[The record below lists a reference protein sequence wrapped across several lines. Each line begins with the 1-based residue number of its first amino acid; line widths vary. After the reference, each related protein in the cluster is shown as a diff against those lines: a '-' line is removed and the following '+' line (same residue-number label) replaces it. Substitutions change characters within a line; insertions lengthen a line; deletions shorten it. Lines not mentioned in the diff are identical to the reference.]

1 MIHSMTGFGRKEL
14 DVNDK
19 KIIIEIQSLNSKSL
33 DVNFRV
39 NDSFYFI
46 TEYVRKSIK
55 DRLIKGK
62 IDVTIDIV
70 DLNEDY
76 QIPFNKKRIKIVTL
90 SPYKKES
97 NHMLKNLRKILK
109 LMKLKLFLIY

>member
-1 MIHSMTGFGRKEL
+1 MTGFGRQEL

-19 KIIIEIQSLNSKSL
+19 KIMIEIQSLNSMSL

-46 TEYVRKSIK
+46 TEYLRKSIK

-62 IDVTIDIV
+62 IDATIDIV
-70 DLNEDY
+70 NLNGDY
-76 QIPFNKKRIKIVTL
+76 QIPFNKKRIK
-90 SPYKKES
+90 S
-97 NHMLKNLRKILK
+97 R
-109 LMKLKLFLIY
+109 